1 MPLGD
6 VLVPSLAVGLT
17 LLALVVALA
26 VRRWW
31 RSFRARRR
39 AGHAHDGERRAGA
52 LLERAGYTIE
62 GAQVR
67 RRCTVSCSGKP
78 LPIELR
84 ADYVVRRG
92 DRRYVADVKTG
103 ALATRLETSATRRQ
117 LLEYRLA
124 YDVSG
129 VLLVDV
135 DSERVHEIGFDFG
148 PHGAKL

>member
-6 VLVPSLAVGLT
+6 KLVASLAVVLT
-17 LLALVVALA
+17 LLALAVSLA
-26 VRRWW
+26 VRKWW
-31 RSFRARRR
+31 RSWRTRRR
-39 AGHAHDGERRAGA
+39 AGHAQSGERRAGA
-52 LLERAGYTIE
+52 LLEQAGFAIE

-67 RRCTVSCSGKP
+67 RRCTVCCGQER

-84 ADYVVRRG
+84 ADYVVSRG

-103 ALATRLETSATRRQ
+103 AVATRLTTSATRRQ

-129 VLLVDV
+129 VLLVDM
-135 DSERVHEIGFDFG
+135 DSELIHEIAFDFG
-148 PHGAKL
+148 PHGGKL